1 MSSGSDDL
9 KRLFL
14 TASAVAYNDL
24 VTLDDN
30 QVMDK
35 CKREFTQSRKR

>member
-14 TASAVAYNDL
+14 AASAVAYNDL
-24 VTLDDN
+24 VTLDDK
-30 QVMDK
+30 QVMDE
-35 CKREFTQSRKR
+35 CNREVTHSRKR